1 MTKKF
6 IKLLSLLF
14 ACTFFINC
22 SRKTSSDS
30 KQKNPS
36 LLQTVENVS
45 ESSPLTYEMDKTDES
60 RLLIFSAQKEVS
72 RFDRVKKIISVG
84 SKLYVLRYV
93 PDENK
98 MYWPAKLW
106 MIECNSGKIW
116 SFDYEIESFFADEDF
131 IIINRFGNCI
141 ENYFYVDVVSAKD
154 FSISAS
160 ENLFTYLKS
169 FPPNKIDSEIYEK
182 SGAIQLQFSDVWGE
196 VFANF
201 SFDKSSMNWKGNDCN
216 YSKDFWYI
224 PTDAKFCEVNHYKA
238 YPSWTLNNE
247 LKISLENNKL
257 RIFKP
262 LTNSEIYSKDS
273 VLTYKPS
280 KSKERLLII
289 GFEKES
295 SKNIEVFDLVKKCL
309 IKSFEASVSVICDEQ
324 ISRLLYK
331 GKSAQINEKLHYV
344 DFEKNT
350 DEIIN
355 LKKFIKEYESFVD
368 FDFVSFKYPEC
379 ELQFEDSDGLQYYA
393 KLNLSTNNSE
403 VLPANRYKQHD
414 FSKYPS
420 LH

>member
-1 MTKKF
+1 MNTLKY
-6 IKLLSLLF
+6 IGITLF
-14 ACTFFINC
+14 TFGIIFC
-22 SRKTSSDS
+22 SCS
-30 KQKNPS
+30 KSNKIVQKNPS
-36 LLQTVENVS
+36 LLRTVENVS
-45 ESSPLTYEMDKTDES
+45 ESSPLTYEMDKTYEN
-60 RLLIFSAQKEVS
+60 RLLIFSVQNEVF

-141 ENYFYVDVVSAKD
+141 ENYFYVDVLSAKD
-154 FSISAS
+154 FTISVS

-169 FPPNKIDSEIYEK
+169 FPPDKIDSEIFDK

-201 SFDKSSMNWKGNDCN
+201 SFDKSSMTWKANDCN

-257 RIFKP
+257 RIFNT

-295 SKNIEVFDLVKKCL
+295 SKNIEVFDLVNKCL
-309 IKSFEASVSVICDEQ
+309 IKSFEASESVICDEQ

-414 FSKYPS
+414 LSKYPS